1 MKHAAELVQQFHHRL
16 PRSPK
21 PSDLRV
27 LQAQQGHKEGILLR
41 TQDSAPSPDKH
52 VTVGRSRDSL
62 TPNGSR
68 APLGKQS
75 PDKSRDQACSLVPTP
90 SRGDAHRVHKAKEI
104 HKTDLAVRVIQTV
117 MAKGRP

>member
-1 MKHAAELVQQFHHRL
+1 M
-16 PRSPK
+16 
-21 PSDLRV
+21 
-27 LQAQQGHKEGILLR
+27 LR
-41 TQDSAPSPDKH
+41 TQVSAPSPDEH

-75 PDKSRDQACSLVPTP
+75 PDKSRDQARSLVPTP
-90 SRGDAHRVHKAKEI
+90 SRGDARRVYKAKEI
-104 HKTDLAVRVIQTV
+104 HKTDLANGVIQTD

>member
-1 MKHAAELVQQFHHRL
+1 MVRKSLLL
-16 PRSPK
+16 PSLSLTHSPEH
-21 PSDLRV
+21 PERCV
-27 LQAQQGHKEGILLR
+27 LR
-41 TQDSAPSPDKH
+41 TQDSAPSPEKH

-75 PDKSRDQACSLVPTP
+75 PDKSRDQARSLVPTP
-90 SRGDAHRVHKAKEI
+90 SRGDARRVYKAKEI
-104 HKTDLAVRVIQTV
+104 HKTDLANGVMQTD

>member
-1 MKHAAELVQQFHHRL
+1 M
-16 PRSPK
+16 
-21 PSDLRV
+21 
-27 LQAQQGHKEGILLR
+27 LQAQQGRKEGILLR
-41 TQDSAPSPDKH
+41 TQDSAPSLDEH

-90 SRGDAHRVHKAKEI
+90 SCGDARRVYKAKEI
-104 HKTDLAVRVIQTV
+104 HKTDLANGVMQTD